1 MIQTLTHAGRWARLR
16 AALLAV
22 VVLAGACDSA
32 DHLATNDPTAPA
44 VGASLDSAAPD
55 SVISSDSVAPVDSL
69 SADSLG
75 VDSLTQADLEDIA
88 ASESF
93 VRRSGVPYGPYA
105 LWSNYKSLKSN
116 NTPFSGSV
124 NYTDPRGIITQLSAA
139 RAKGQRLVLAMTG
152 GGHGPYKTNGKF
164 DFNKWKRRMDMFNR
178 SDIKAAVAQGV
189 RDGTIIMNN
198 IMDEPNVKSW
208 GGVMTKARLDEMAR
222 YVKRMFPSLPVGV
235 AVIHSWRP
243 QERFR
248 AVDAIITQ
256 YSWYMGNISA
266 FKNDALKHAK
276 ANGTSVAFALNILNG
291 GVQDR
296 KTRRCPAGVT
306 GGKGTMGANHPAC
319 RMTATQVREWSKAL
333 GTGSCAMIMWKYDAA
348 FMSRSDNQKAFRDAA
363 ATLSSSSARSCRRS

>member
-1 MIQTLTHAGRWARLR
+1 MIHTLTHVGRWARLR
-16 AALLAV
+16 APLLALA
-22 VVLAGACDSA
+22 VLAGGCDSSEE
-32 DHLATNDPTAPA
+32 LASTAPSIQMD
-44 VGASLDSAAPD
+44 GAALDSAASDSLASTD
-55 SVISSDSVAPVDSL
+55 SVPPVDSL
-69 SADSLG
+69 STDP
-75 VDSLTQADLEDIA
+75 LTQADLEDIA

-93 VRRSGVPYGPYA
+93 VQRSGVPYGPYA

-116 NTPFSGSV
+116 SAAFTGSL
-124 NYTDPRGIITQLSAA
+124 NYTDARGILTQLAAA

-152 GGHGPYKTNGKF
+152 GGHAPYKTNGKF
-164 DFNKWKRRMDMFNR
+164 DFNKWKRRMDTFNR
-178 SDIKAAVAQGV
+178 NEIKAAVAQGV

-222 YVKRMFPSLPVGV
+222 YVKRMFPTLPVGV

-243 QERFR
+243 QERYR
-248 AVDAIITQ
+248 VVDAVITQ

-266 FKNDALKHAK
+266 FKNDALKHANS
-276 ANGTSVAFALNILNG
+276 NGTSVAFALNILNG

-306 GGKGTMGANHPAC
+306 GGKGTMGPNHPAC

-348 FMSRSDNQKAFRDAA
+348 FMSRSDNQKAFREASTA
-363 ATLSSSSARSCRRS
+363 LSKSSARSCRRS